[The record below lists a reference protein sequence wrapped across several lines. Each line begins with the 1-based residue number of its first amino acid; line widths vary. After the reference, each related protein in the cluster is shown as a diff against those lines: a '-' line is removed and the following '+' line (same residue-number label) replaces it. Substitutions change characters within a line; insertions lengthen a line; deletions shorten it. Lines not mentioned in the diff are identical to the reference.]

1 MGSHDPPSPLFPH
14 NFFKNDCKNGF
25 NFIIFL
31 LPAGLLVFTLMQWD
45 RDDLFFGDHNEF
57 LFPICSVDLQAS
69 DSVPIGEYLDVL
81 YNHRLHLWTL
91 TFIDHLE
98 NPTII

>member
-1 MGSHDPPSPLFPH
+1 MWVPMTPLPP

-25 NFIIFL
+25 NFKIFL
-31 LPAGLLVFTLMQWD
+31 LPAWLLVFALMQWD
-45 RDDLFFGDHNEF
+45 RDDLFFGDHDEF
-57 LFPICSVDLQAS
+57 LFPIGSIDLQTS
-69 DSVPIGEYLDVL
+69 DGVPIGEYLDVL
-81 YNHRLHLWTL
+81 NDHCLHLWPL